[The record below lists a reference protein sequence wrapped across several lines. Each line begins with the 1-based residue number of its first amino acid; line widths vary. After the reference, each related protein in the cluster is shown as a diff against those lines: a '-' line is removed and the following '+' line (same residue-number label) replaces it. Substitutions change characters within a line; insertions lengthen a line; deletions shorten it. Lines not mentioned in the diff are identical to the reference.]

1 MGKFETFFSDLAKR
15 LRASEIRELLKWVRG
30 RNVIS
35 FGGGFP
41 SPELY
46 PVRELAEIA
55 KKVIEERKHIALQ
68 YTLTEGLPELKY
80 ALRDFLERKDNIRVE
95 SEDNILITTGSQQAL
110 DIIAR
115 IFINPGDVVIMELPT
130 YLAAINAFN
139 LQLPRYY
146 GVPLDHEGIVIDE
159 LEKLL
164 LKLKSEGIK
173 PKFLYTVP
181 TAQNPTGITM
191 SLERRKRL
199 LELAEEYDFLIVEDN
214 PYGYILFEDVE
225 VRHLKSLDRSGR
237 VIYLST
243 FSKVLVPGLRLG
255 WIVAERE
262 IISKMALLKQSLDL
276 CSSTLTQ
283 FIAYEALVS
292 GLVERQTRILPK
304 FYKRKRDA
312 MLNSLEKY
320 MPEGVEWTKPIGGMF
335 VFVYTPKHVDTHK
348 MLFKAI
354 DRGVAY
360 VPGRNFFIDG
370 SGHNTMR
377 LNFSYPS
384 IEDIDR
390 GIKILADVLLEEIKR
405 KT

>member
-1 MGKFETFFSDLAKR
+1 
-15 LRASEIRELLKWVRG
+15 
-30 RNVIS
+30 
-35 FGGGFP
+35 
-41 SPELY
+41 
-46 PVRELAEIA
+46 
-55 KKVIEERKHIALQ
+55 
-68 YTLTEGLPELKY
+68 
-80 ALRDFLERKDNIRVE
+80 
-95 SEDNILITTGSQQAL
+95 
-110 DIIAR
+110 
-115 IFINPGDVVIMELPT
+115 
-130 YLAAINAFN
+130 
-139 LQLPRYY
+139 
-146 GVPLDHEGIVIDE
+146 

-164 LKLKSEGIK
+164 SKLKSEGIK

-225 VRHLKSLDRSGR
+225 VRHLKSLDKSGR

-255 WIVAERE
+255 WVVAEKE

-292 GLVERQTRILPK
+292 GLVDRQTQILPK

-335 VFVYTPKHVDTHK
+335 VFVYAPKHVDTRK

-354 DRGVAY
+354 NRGVAY

-384 IEDIDR
+384 IEDIDK